1 MDQRIIDS
9 IHAYFSIIVRFCKD
23 VLKDLK
29 IDQNFIDTVHTHL
42 SMMLHYCQNLKIDQH
57 IIVVSILIFIVAISM
72 TMVGKGGGNFYV
84 VILAIAG
91 IPMHQAATTGQFI
104 LFAASI
110 AAMVIFQ
117 KNNSISWH
125 LAVLIGGSTSL
136 AALGGGYLS
145 HLFSGFILKL
155 IFAFM
160 LFASGA
166 IMLIPVKKKSVN
178 PQRKQFGTIQ
188 ITSDGQAYGVNLW
201 VALPATVLIG
211 FGSGMVGVSGGS
223 FLVPL
228 MVIACGIPMY
238 TAVGT
243 ASTLIAATSFMGF
256 FGHAVQGDFNPAWAV
271 PLAFIT
277 ITGGVIGGKFALKTK
292 PKHLKKLFAYTN
304 WLAAGF
310 MVFNALK

>member
-1 MDQRIIDS
+1 MGQTII
-9 IHAYFSIIVRFCKD
+9 
-23 VLKDLK
+23 
-29 IDQNFIDTVHTHL
+29 
-42 SMMLHYCQNLKIDQH
+42 
-57 IIVVSILIFIVAISM
+57 VSILIFIVAVSM

-84 VILAIAG
+84 VILAMAG
-91 IPMHQAATTGQFI
+91 IPMHEAATTGQFI

-117 KNNSISWH
+117 KNKSVSWS
-125 LAVLIGGSTSL
+125 LAVLIGSTASF

-166 IMLIPVKKKSVN
+166 VMLIPVKKGSGETPK
-178 PQRKQFGTIQ
+178 KQFGTIE
-188 ITSDGQAYGVNLW
+188 ITSGGQVYGINLW
-201 VALPATVLIG
+201 IALPVTVLTG

-228 MVIACGIPMY
+228 MVIACGIPMH

-243 ASTLIAATSFMGF
+243 ASTLIAATAFMGF

-277 ITGGVIGGKFALKTK
+277 IAGGAIGGKFALKTK
-292 PKHLKKLFAYTN
+292 PRHLKKLFAYTN
-304 WLAAGF
+304 WLAAVF
-310 MVFNALK
+310 MVVNAFHG